1 MICDFVFKSFFKNYF
16 DLSSSLKIKIIIL
29 ELMDF

>member
-1 MICDFVFKSFFKNYF
+1 MICDFVLNHFFNYF